1 MRDWQIL
8 AGAGVL
14 ALLFF
19 GRRAN
24 AAEPFELS
32 PVVDVYI
39 PGEVPS
45 WFQPGWDDWAPE
57 YPPTGV
63 DLDTP
68 ENRLR
73 AFLYM
78 IRGAEHTR
86 DDALSNRAYQT
97 FYGGARFANMS
108 DHPVITGERRGVR
121 LPDNFCRAAGFNPG
135 CVSTAA
141 GAYQIIRPTWERVR
155 RAGSWGPRLPDFTA
169 ASQDEAAR
177 RLLLECGALK
187 NVYAGDFAP
196 AVAKASRVWASL
208 PGSTAG
214 QGGRSFAQVQSYYDE
229 GLRVA

>member
-1 MRDWQIL
+1 M
-8 AGAGVL
+8 V
-14 ALLFF
+14 
-19 GRRAN
+19 
-24 AAEPFELS
+24 E
-32 PVVDVYI
+32 VYI
-39 PGEVPS
+39 PGEPLS
-45 WFQPGWDDWAPE
+45 WFQPGFDDFAPE
-57 YPPTGV
+57 YPPLEYDT
-63 DLDTP
+63 DTP

-97 FYGGARFANMS
+97 FYGGARFSNMI

-121 LPDNFCRAAGFNPG
+121 LPDHFCRAAGFGPG

-141 GAYQIIRPTWERVR
+141 GAYQIIRPTWQRVR
-155 RAGSWGPRLPDFTA
+155 AAGAWGPRLPDFSA

-177 RLLLECGALK
+177 RLLIEAGALTD
-187 NVYAGDFAP
+187 VYAGEFAS
-196 AVAKASRVWASL
+196 AVAKAARIWASL

-214 QGGRSFAQVQSYYDE
+214 QGGRSFAQIQSYYDE